1 MGYLVRWKRCRGC
14 TKENVWQGLGLGS
27 FTPPLHLPGKNRW
40 GADKQ
45 PWGSLTIWT
54 PGVEHEKP
62 KLKKTADSKPR
73 SSAVLETVMLIL
85 FLLLLAILG
94 RTDKLSEVVSRT
106 YSIFSLL
113 LAKAWLF
120 FHLEWP
126 SAPSSAADTFPIQH
140 SETKTS
146 FYLFYTAKFH
156 PFFTRPVM
164 FSFYFWI
171 YSLSCTQPSG
181 STYQIAANQ

>member
-1 MGYLVRWKRCRGC
+1 MAEAGDRKLYSSFTSAWKKYITQVRGWQAAVRFTNYLNSWCRARETQ
-14 TKENVWQGLGLGS
+14 TKENSQ
-27 FTPPLHLPGKNRW
+27 FQAT
-40 GADKQ
+40 
-45 PWGSLTIWT
+45 
-54 PGVEHEKP
+54 
-62 KLKKTADSKPR
+62 
-73 SSAVLETVMLIL
+73 LISCAGNSDAHL

-94 RTDKLSEVVSRT
+94 RTDKLAEVVSRT

-156 PFFTRPVM
+156 PFFTRPVT

-171 YSLSCTQPSG
+171 YSLSCTQSSG

>member
-1 MGYLVRWKRCRGC
+1 MAEAGDRKLYS
-14 TKENVWQGLGLGS
+14 S
-27 FTPPLHLPGKNRW
+27 FTSAWKKYITQVRGWQAAVRF
-40 GADKQ
+40 
-45 PWGSLTIWT
+45 TIWI

-62 KLKKTADSKPR
+62 KLKKTANSKPR
-73 SSAVLETVMLIL
+73 SSAVLATVMLIL

-94 RTDKLSEVVSRT
+94 RTDKLAEVVSRT

-156 PFFTRPVM
+156 PFFTRPVI

-171 YSLSCTQPSG
+171 YSLSCTQSSG